1 MRLTHNLHVHSVVSN
16 CAKREMLIPDIAAE
30 AERAGLDTIAVVDHI
45 DLAEEP
51 DREAAVLANR
61 QIVEKL
67 DGPVQVLAG
76 CETTLI
82 APGVPAA
89 SERTRLNLDI
99 VLLALNHYHLAN
111 VERPRDETPR
121 AYAEH
126 HLVMMRS
133 AAALPYVHAIAHPF
147 CHTKLPDLDRDET
160 LSAYDL
166 SEVRETLA
174 LLAQAGIRLEINPGH
189 VRVAP
194 QFFGDVARIARQV
207 GLRFATGTDAHR
219 LENIAYGDHV
229 GPLLESI
236 GLQEEDIALPDS
248 LRPSQENRRCST

>member
-1 MRLTHNLHVHSVVSN
+1 LRLTHNLHVHSVVSN

-30 AERAGLDTIAVVDHI
+30 AQRVGLNTIAIVDHI

-51 DREAAVLANR
+51 DREEAVLANR
-61 QIVEKL
+61 KIVEKL
-67 DGPVQVLAG
+67 DGPVRVLAG
-76 CETTLI
+76 SETTVI

-89 SERTRLNLDI
+89 SEATRRDLDI

-111 VERPRDETPR
+111 VERPQPETPE
-121 AYAEH
+121 AYAKH
-126 HLVMMRS
+126 HLLMMRS
-133 AAALPYVHAIAHPF
+133 AAALPYVHVIAHPF
-147 CHTKLPDLDRDET
+147 CHSKLPDLDLAET
-160 LSAYDL
+160 LAAYDTG
-166 SEVRETLA
+166 EVRETLA

-194 QFFGDVARIARQV
+194 QFFGDAVRIARQV
-207 GLRFATGTDAHR
+207 GLRFTTGSDAHR

-236 GLQEEDIALPDS
+236 GLREEDIALPDS
-248 LRPSQENRRCST
+248 VARRAR